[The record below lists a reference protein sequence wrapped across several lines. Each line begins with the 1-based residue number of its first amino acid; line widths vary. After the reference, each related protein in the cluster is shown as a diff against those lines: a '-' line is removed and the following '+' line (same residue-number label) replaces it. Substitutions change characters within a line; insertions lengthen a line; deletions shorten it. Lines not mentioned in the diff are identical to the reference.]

1 MSITAVVENNTIKL
15 PVQVPDGTKA
25 EVTLIP
31 QATAPRVEKTELPP
45 AGSFFD
51 TIRHLIGSVDGLP
64 EDFAAE
70 HDHYIHGTP
79 KRGKK

>member
-15 PVQVPDGTKA
+15 PPGVDVPDGTKA
-25 EVTLIP
+25 EVIL
-31 QATAPRVEKTELPP
+31 KTEEP
-45 AGSFFD
+45 AGQAPGSFFESIED
-51 TIRHLIGSVDGLP
+51 LIGSVDGLP

-79 KRGKK
+79 KRGTQ